1 MIQFKKSLNNKNM
14 NLDSMAN
21 YDPTDANF
29 ENVEMYDP
37 QGGIIGEKFGKK
49 RGYFKS
55 KNVAESGKI
64 TFKIKNLT
72 SIVQRAELFN
82 PLRSIVNY
90 PNPSKYLFNG
100 GSKNWEPL
108 PTKVAGGFVLG
119 FSRFAQ
125 AVSDKSD
132 LLLGD
137 GVATYT
143 QAGSL
148 AYVGGTNKIKWGGA
162 VYSDNI
168 NFDYLDERS
177 GVNVQSDILVTCQQL
192 PYASLQEDL
201 KSTVL
206 EASQMKIQFSSEA
219 QIGNAIE
226 MVRYKTLGSSVD
238 NSLEPSSYA
247 NPINQQS
254 KLIEINQTILID
266 SQTAWFFTLEP
277 NEEIS
282 INMSI
287 TAYKNNSLET
297 M

>member
-1 MIQFKKSLNNKNM
+1 M
-14 NLDSMAN
+14 NLDEMAN
-21 YDPTDANF
+21 YDPSMDF

-37 QGGIIGEKFGKK
+37 KGGIIGEKFGKK

-55 KNVAESGKI
+55 KSISESGKI

-82 PLRSIVNY
+82 PLRSITNY
-90 PNPSKYLFNG
+90 PNPSKYLFGG
-100 GSKNWEPL
+100 GSKNWDPL
-108 PTKVAGGFVLG
+108 PTKVAGGLVLG
-119 FSRFAQ
+119 YSRFAQ

-143 QAGSL
+143 PSGAL

-162 VYSDNI
+162 NYSQNI
-168 NFDYLDERS
+168 NFDLLDVS
-177 GVNVQSDILVTCQQL
+177 VGTNIQSDILITCQQL

-206 EASQMKIQFSSEA
+206 EISQMKWQFSSEA
-219 QIGNAIE
+219 QIGNPIE
-226 MVRYKTLGSSVD
+226 MVRYRTLGASND
-238 NSLEPSSYA
+238 NSLEFSSYA

-254 KLIEINQTILID
+254 KLIEINQTMLVD

-282 INMSI
+282 VNMSI
-287 TAYKNNSLET
+287 SAYKNNSLET